1 MRTSP
6 RPWRLALVAA
16 ALLAFPAVAAEPVRW
31 ERLAPLPDSE
41 GFAYP
46 FAGVHRGAL
55 LVAGGANFPGKRPW
69 DGGEK
74 VWYDTVF
81 VLERPEG
88 AWKIGRPPPRLRRG
102 EGQAELVHAVEL
114 RREREGRQDTRRVRV
129 GELLA
134 VAFKRRALELTLID
148 HVLEVE
154 VVERVDPPRIDH
166 LIAQR
171 VLVIRMCLLQTS
183 VYVLGIHLH

>member
-88 AWKIGRPPPRLRRG
+88 AWKIGGRLPRP
-102 EGQAELVHAVEL
+102 
-114 RREREGRQDTRRVRV
+114 
-129 GELLA
+129 
-134 VAFKRRALELTLID
+134 
-148 HVLEVE
+148 
-154 VVERVDPPRIDH
+154 
-166 LIAQR
+166 
-171 VLVIRMCLLQTS
+171 
-183 VYVLGIHLH
+183 LG